1 MLYRDRSH
9 AGQVL
14 ATHLHAYAGRDNV
27 LVLGVP
33 RGGVPVAAEVA
44 DALAAFLDVFVV
56 RKLGVPWNKEV
67 AMGAVA
73 SGGVRILHHE
83 IVERVEASNPGSLR
97 QVTESEQ
104 REVARQERLFRG
116 GRPQVRVAGRIA
128 ILVDDGMATGA
139 SMEAAVAALRL
150 LEPGRLVVAVPVAPP
165 DTCAR
170 LRHLVDD
177 VICPMQPRP
186 FCAVGDHYE
195 WFEPVEDAEVRAII
209 DAARVRETA

>member
-1 MLYRDRSH
+1 MFYRDRSH

-14 ATHLHAYAGRDNV
+14 ATHLHAYAGREDV

-44 DALAAFLDVFVV
+44 DALAVPLDVFVV

-73 SGGVRILHHE
+73 SGSVRVLHHE
-83 IVERVEASNPGSLR
+83 IVERVEARIPGSLR
-97 QVTESEQ
+97 QVTESEE

-116 GRPQVRVAGRIA
+116 DRPQIRVAGRIA

-139 SMEAAVAALRL
+139 SMEAAVAALRR
-150 LEPGRLVVAVPVAPP
+150 LEPGWLVVAVPLAPP

-177 VICPMQPRP
+177 LICPLQPQP

-195 WFEPVEDAEVRAII
+195 WFEPVEDAEVRAIV